1 MAVADSGAGWIIP
14 LINITRGRP
23 AQLHRPQ
30 LAVSGEA
37 TRRVLAAGSWF
48 SMLSCKLVL
57 VCAGK
62 LGVRKERLESL
73 VMGTAETEVET
84 RSSGGGAGD

>member
-1 MAVADSGAGWIIP
+1 MSRGQVVEVAVADSGAGWIIP

-37 TRRVLAAGSWF
+37 TRRVLAAGCWF
-48 SMLSCKLVL
+48 LVL
-57 VCAGK
+57 N
-62 LGVRKERLESL
+62 
-73 VMGTAETEVET
+73 AEL
-84 RSSGGGAGD
+84 

>member
-1 MAVADSGAGWIIP
+1 
-14 LINITRGRP
+14 
-23 AQLHRPQ
+23 
-30 LAVSGEA
+30 
-37 TRRVLAAGSWF
+37 
-48 SMLSCKLVL
+48 MLSCKLVL

>member
-57 VCAGK
+57 VCAVW
-62 LGVRKERLESL
+62 VRKERLQSPGP